1 MVSWRRTHCNHWC
14 RRMGYDVMAVSISWN
29 ATFRNRV
36 RLLAGIEQEELDN
49 STLDILANISAEW
62 FAENVGVAF
71 TLNQNNTYDNAVMY
85 YTCYLSCLA
94 QNGVGVDRIAVGD
107 LQVYY
112 DTSDYD
118 VWQTLANQALIME
131 KSLSIKTT
139 TYNAAPFL
147 GNVNWLKNVKGIDAT
162 KDMYPTVQGVDNA

>member
-1 MVSWRRTHCNHWC
+1 
-14 RRMGYDVMAVSISWN
+14 MAVSITWN
-29 ATFRNRV
+29 QTFRDRV
-36 RLLAGIEQEELDN
+36 RLLAGIQQEELDN

-62 FAENVGVAF
+62 FAENAGTTFV
-71 TLNQNNTYDNAVMY
+71 LNEENTYDNAVMY

-118 VWQTLANQALIME
+118 VWETLANQALVM
-131 KSLSIKTT
+131 KQQLSIKTT

-147 GNVNWLKNVKGIDAT
+147 GQVNWLKNVKGIDAT
-162 KDMYPTVQGVDNA
+162 KDMYPKVQGVNYDAQ

>member
-1 MVSWRRTHCNHWC
+1 
-14 RRMGYDVMAVSISWN
+14 MAVSITWN

-49 STLDILANISAEW
+49 DTLDILANISAEW
-62 FAENVGVAF
+62 FAENVGEAF
-71 TLNQNNTYDNAVMY
+71 TLNDNNTYDNAVMY

-118 VWQTLANQALIME
+118 VWETLANQALVIK

-139 TYNAAPFL
+139 TYNANPWT

-162 KDMYPTVQGVDNA
+162 KDMYPSVKGVNYDA

>member
-1 MVSWRRTHCNHWC
+1 
-14 RRMGYDVMAVSISWN
+14 MAVSITWN

-49 STLDILANISAEW
+49 DTLDILANISAEW
-62 FAENVGVAF
+62 FAENVGEAF
-71 TLNQNNTYDNAVMY
+71 TLNDNNTYDNAVMY

-112 DTSDYD
+112 DTSR
-118 VWQTLANQALIME
+118 
-131 KSLSIKTT
+131 S
-139 TYNAAPFL
+139 
-147 GNVNWLKNVKGIDAT
+147 
-162 KDMYPTVQGVDNA
+162 